1 MPHRIARGSVP
12 RRSVSKIMPDITIE
26 VLAFVWLGAF
36 LGALAIGAAGFAF
49 ALAASALW
57 LQVLDPLHATFL
69 VAACGTILHL
79 GIIWRIRASVDPR
92 RLAPFIVAGILGV
105 PIGIYVLTRVD
116 QHVIKIALGAF
127 LIVYGLHAPLTPQLP
142 KIAHGGRAADAA
154 VGFLSGILG
163 GLGGYSGVLPTIWTQ
178 LRGWPREA
186 ARGVYQPFILAM
198 QVATLIAA
206 GFVTFDPTSLVLIV
220 AALPAL
226 LAGAW
231 LGWLAFGRLDEHRFR
246 QVLAV
251 MIAVS
256 GAMLVF

>member
-1 MPHRIARGSVP
+1 MPHRITRGSVQ
-12 RRSVSKIMPDITIE
+12 RCQVSEPGITIE

-57 LQVLDPLHATFL
+57 LHVLDPLHATFL
-69 VAACGTILHL
+69 VAACGTILHI
-79 GIIWRIRASVDPR
+79 GIIWRIRANIEPR
-92 RLAPFIVAGILGV
+92 RLAPFIVAGLLGV

-116 QHVIKIALGAF
+116 QHVIKIALGGF
-127 LIVYGLHAPLTPQLP
+127 LIVYGLYALLTPRLP

-178 LRGWPREA
+178 LRGWPKEA
-186 ARGVYQPFILAM
+186 ARGVYQPFILVM
-198 QVATLIAA
+198 QIATLVAA
-206 GFVTFDPTSLVLIV
+206 GFVTLDPTALVLV
-220 AALPAL
+220 GAALPAL
-226 LAGAW
+226 LAGGW
-231 LGWLAFGRLDEHRFR
+231 LGWLAFGRLDERRFR
-246 QVLAV
+246 RVLAL